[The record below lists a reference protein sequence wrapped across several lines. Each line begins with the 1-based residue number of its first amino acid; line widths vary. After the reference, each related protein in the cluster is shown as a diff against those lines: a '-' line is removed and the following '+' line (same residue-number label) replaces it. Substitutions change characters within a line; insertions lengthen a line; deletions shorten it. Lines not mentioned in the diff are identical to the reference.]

1 MLWGRWTPE
10 GHFGATVLA
19 KLSVRIWHHDIAG
32 MSIGYCSQI
41 IFSHQTW
48 RPGVLCM
55 DETSCLVPTRRKP
68 GTRQFVSY
76 VGENLW
82 KRISASISGV
92 WCGTWCI
99 AAIFAHRPAV
109 SKILGEKKIFSVSLA
124 RKENIRKISI
134 IKYEDNIS
142 QDNKRYR
149 SHMTFS
155 EQPEGGWMCGWW
167 MRMKACP
174 PFCFVNISGRIWK
187 RSFRSECMF

>member
-1 MLWGRWTPE
+1 MQGVICRYGLG
-10 GHFGATVLA
+10 G
-19 KLSVRIWHHDIAG
+19 LSVRHAAIRLLSPIKHG
-32 MSIGYCSQI
+32 GLV
-41 IFSHQTW
+41 SHAW
-48 RPGVLCM
+48 M
-55 DETSCLVPTRRKP
+55 PTRRKL
-68 GTRQFVSY
+68 GTRQLLTY

-82 KRISASISGV
+82 NRISTSISGV

-174 PFCFVNISGRIWK
+174 PFCFVNISGRI
-187 RSFRSECMF
+187 